1 MDAPLA
7 AFEQHLTS
15 ERRLSP
21 HTLRAYL
28 GDLRDLQESAG
39 VEEEGLLALD
49 VYALRAFLGRLHARR
64 LAPATVGR
72 KVASLRAFYRFVRL
86 RLGRLDDPAAQL
98 ASPKQRERLPRHL
111 TVDEAGALVDG
122 IKGGAPQAARDRAI
136 LELAWGA
143 GLRVSE
149 LHLASLADLDLSG
162 RVVRVRGKGDKERV
176 APFSGGAAAA
186 LAAWLTVRPEMR
198 CKGRAPDADALFRN
212 RFGERLSVRGI
223 DRVTRGRALR
233 AGLSRPVS
241 PHQLRHS
248 FATHLLDAGADLR
261 AIQELLGH
269 RSLSTTQRYTH
280 VGLDRLMVVYD
291 KAHPRAGGAAR
302 KDGG

>member
-1 MDAPLA
+1 MVDPLA
-7 AFEQHLTS
+7 AFEEHLS
-15 ERRLSP
+15 RERRLSP
-21 HTLRAYL
+21 HTVKAYL
-28 GDLRDLQESAG
+28 GDLRDLQAAAEVDSAG
-39 VEEEGLLALD
+39 LLSLD

-72 KVASLRAFYRFVRL
+72 KVASLRAFYRFVRQ

-111 TVDEAGALVDG
+111 TVDEAAALVDG
-122 IKGGAPQAARDRAI
+122 VQGHTPGAARDRAI

-149 LHLASLADLDLSG
+149 LHGLSTGDVDLQERL
-162 RVVRVRGKGDKERV
+162 VRVLGKGAKERV
-176 APFSGGAAAA
+176 VPFSGGGARA
-186 LAAWLTVRPEMR
+186 LSAWLAVRTQMR
-198 CKGRAPDADALFRN
+198 CEGRVPDPDALFRN
-212 RFGERLSVRGI
+212 RFGGRLSVRGL
-223 DRVTRGRALR
+223 DRVVRGRARR

-269 RSLSTTQRYTH
+269 GSLSTTQRYTH
-280 VGLDRLMVVYD
+280 VGLDRLMAVYD
-291 KAHPRAGGAAR
+291 AAHPRAGGR
-302 KDGG
+302 E